1 MPSATLD
8 PVDPTSARR
17 DAILQA
23 AAGVFLRYG
32 YRKTSMDDLARAA
45 DLSRQGLYLHFA
57 NKEALFKEVVV
68 QLIGQSRATMRAA
81 LARDELPIDERLLVA
96 FMALKSQGDGS
107 EMPQEHLA
115 ELFATATQLVGPVL
129 DELEQAMVADLSRVL
144 QASGIAAGWKEA
156 GLGAKDLALHLTA
169 ASHGIKH
176 QAKSTAEY
184 RERMRV
190 AIRLVCRVPA
200 PVSTRR

>member
-1 MPSATLD
+1 MPSET
-8 PVDPTSARR
+8 PDPTSARR
-17 DAILQA
+17 DAILQS

-68 QLIGQSRATMRAA
+68 QLIGQSRATMRSA
-81 LARDELPIDERLLVA
+81 LARDALPIEERLLVA

-144 QASGIAAGWKEA
+144 QASGVAAGWKEA

>member
-8 PVDPTSARR
+8 SVDPTSARR
-17 DAILQA
+17 DAILQS

-96 FMALKSQGDGS
+96 FMALKSQGDGLSLIHIS
-107 EMPQEHLA
+107 EP
-115 ELFATATQLVGPVL
+115 
-129 DELEQAMVADLSRVL
+129 
-144 QASGIAAGWKEA
+144 
-156 GLGAKDLALHLTA
+156 
-169 ASHGIKH
+169 
-176 QAKSTAEY
+176 
-184 RERMRV
+184 
-190 AIRLVCRVPA
+190 
-200 PVSTRR
+200 TRPY